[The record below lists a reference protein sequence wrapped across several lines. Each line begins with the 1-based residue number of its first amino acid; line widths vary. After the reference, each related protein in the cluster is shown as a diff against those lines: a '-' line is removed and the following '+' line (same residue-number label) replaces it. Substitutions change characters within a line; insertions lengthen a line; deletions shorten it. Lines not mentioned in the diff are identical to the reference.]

1 MRWTLGPSSHPHR
14 GLPEALSRAAMRFLT
29 DALLLRTLALAISA
43 LCLWPAAPARGETTP
58 DVAIEIAGL
67 RARLA
72 DNAAQEQHCL
82 AGATQPVW
90 TASLAGDLRALQDR
104 AKQAAANGDAAQAQ
118 RWRALARKAE
128 TLEARA
134 AVSARSGAELFQSQ
148 QIGLDCLER
157 FAAEREALRALLE
170 VAVADPAGYGESLR
184 RVHEHGMAE
193 LDQDLVQL
201 QAQSRAL
208 SAQWRRTRADASAGA
223 QGLKAALDTLRR
235 RHTAALESEPARAAA
250 DPTMRAVEALV
261 VAADAWQRERA
272 AAGRLGA
279 AGDDGERRR
288 AAIEREESARL
299 ASGYWATAE
308 RLLAPRVSNAP
319 PTRTGTAWPGA
330 GGTP

>member
-1 MRWTLGPSSHPHR
+1 MRRTLGPS
-14 GLPEALSRAAMRFLT
+14 GLLRLAIV
-29 DALLLRTLALAISA
+29 DALRLRALALVLSG
-43 LCLWPAAPARGETTP
+43 LCIWPAAPARGEATP
-58 DVAIEIAGL
+58 DVAVEIAHL

-104 AKQAAANGDAAQAQ
+104 AKQAAANGDTAQAQ
-118 RWRALARKAE
+118 RWRELARKAE
-128 TLEARA
+128 ALEARA

-157 FAAEREALRALLE
+157 FAAEREALRASLE
-170 VAVADPAGYGESLR
+170 VAVVDPAAYGESRR
-184 RVHEHGMAE
+184 RVREHGMTE
-193 LDQDLVQL
+193 LREDLVRL
-201 QAQSRAL
+201 QAHGRAL
-208 SAQWRRTRADASAGA
+208 SAQWRQSRADASRGA

-250 DPTMRAVEALV
+250 DPILRAAEALV
-261 VAADAWQRERA
+261 AAADAWQRERA
-272 AAGRLGA
+272 AAGRLSA
-279 AGDDGERRR
+279 AGDDVERRR
-288 AAIEREESARL
+288 AAMEREESTRL
-299 ASGYWATAE
+299 AGGYWATAE
-308 RLLAPRVSNAP
+308 RLLARRVSIAE